1 MTEMKTHENPYIIF
15 SRECKFVAG
24 AANVGA
30 IPNTHL
36 AEVAFV
42 GRSNVGKS
50 SLLNAIVNRNSLAR
64 ISQNPGCTRQI
75 NFFNLAD
82 ACHLVDLPGYG
93 FARTSKVEKERWS
106 QLIFDYLRGRPQL
119 KRVFLL
125 IDGRHQIKESD
136 IETMGFLDECAVLY
150 QIVLTKTDKVSAAE
164 LTERHKAVTELA
176 REHGACHPE
185 ILLTSSKS
193 KTGLNVLRDEI
204 LALIS

>member
-1 MTEMKTHENPYIIF
+1 MKTHENPYIIF
-15 SRECKFVAG
+15 SRECKFIAG
-24 AANVGA
+24 AANIGA
-30 IPNTHL
+30 IPHTHL

-93 FARTSKVEKERWS
+93 FARTSKVEKEMWS

-125 IDGRHQIKESD
+125 LDSRHKIKESD
-136 IETMGFLDECAVLY
+136 ISTMKFLDDCAVLY
-150 QIVLTKTDKVSAAE
+150 QIVLTKTDKIS
-164 LTERHKAVTELA
+164 VTELA
-176 REHGACHPE
+176 ERQKAIAEQAQKHGACHPI
-185 ILLTSSKS
+185 ILVTSSKS
-193 KTGLNVLRDEI
+193 KAGLNTLRDEI
-204 LALIS
+204 LALIN

>member
-1 MTEMKTHENPYIIF
+1 MPGMKAHDNPYIIF

-24 AANVGA
+24 AAHIDA
-30 IPNTHL
+30 IPGTHL

-93 FARTSKVEKERWS
+93 FARTSKAEKENWVE
-106 QLIFDYLRGRPQL
+106 LIFNYLRGRPQL

-125 IDGRHQIKESD
+125 LDGRHEIKESD
-136 IETMGFLDECAVLY
+136 LSTMKFLDDCAVLY
-150 QIVLTKTDKVSAAE
+150 QIVLTKIDKIPAAE
-164 LTERHKAVTELA
+164 LAERNRSMSEMAQK
-176 REHGACHPE
+176 HGACHPI
-185 ILLTSSKS
+185 ILMTSSKS
-193 KTGLNVLRDEI
+193 KTGLNILRDEI
-204 LALIS
+204 LALIN

>member
-1 MTEMKTHENPYIIF
+1 MLVSYNTFSAMASVFITCNAKTSNISIIDILKGNRYNDGMKTHENPYIIF

-106 QLIFDYLRGRPQL
+106 
-119 KRVFLL
+119 
-125 IDGRHQIKESD
+125 
-136 IETMGFLDECAVLY
+136 
-150 QIVLTKTDKVSAAE
+150 
-164 LTERHKAVTELA
+164 
-176 REHGACHPE
+176 
-185 ILLTSSKS
+185 
-193 KTGLNVLRDEI
+193 
-204 LALIS
+204 

>member
-1 MTEMKTHENPYIIF
+1 MKTHENPYIIF

-24 AANVGA
+24 AANIGA
-30 IPNTHL
+30 IPQTHL

-93 FARTSKVEKERWS
+93 FARTSKVEKEMWS

-125 IDGRHQIKESD
+125 LDSRHKIKESD
-136 IETMGFLDECAVLY
+136 ISTMKFLDDCAVLY
-150 QIVLTKTDKVSAAE
+150 QIVLTKTDKISATH
-164 LTERHKAVTELA
+164 LTEQQKAISEVISK
-176 REHGACHPE
+176 HGACHPV
-185 ILLTSSKS
+185 ILMTSSKS
-193 KTGLNVLRDEI
+193 KAGLNILRDEI